1 MHHGPRPST
10 MRMGVGKGD
19 YYRQVSC
26 GHFAG
31 QTAEFRCRVDGE
43 PTPTVEWSKGKWRK
57 MTNDAKTRVFFD
69 EAAEQH
75 VLEMDQIKKNDAGT
89 YTVTIQNKFGSDTC
103 PATLMV
109 TDKEEDVQDWKAQ
122 LKKT

>member
-1 MHHGPRPST
+1 MTLYLLTYLLVVRA
-10 MRMGVGKGD
+10 
-19 YYRQVSC
+19 
-26 GHFAG
+26 FLA
-31 QTAEFRCRVDGE
+31 QTAEFRCRVDGD

-69 EAAEQH
+69 EAAEQY
-75 VLEMDQIKKNDAGT
+75 VLQMDQIKKPDAGT
-89 YTVTIQNKFGSDTC
+89 YTVTIENKFGSDTC

-109 TDKEEDVQDWKAQ
+109 TDKEEDVLDWKAQ